1 MGYMPFCARLSASTL
16 ISSRMHSARP
26 GADNAGVNVAAIKS
40 ANPAMRRQS
49 LAILKRSIHVRFPHA
64 LETLLVLLEKIR
76 GEFERYSVHNPPK
89 LIWLENKFQA
99 KLQSSA
105 SARAVDGET
114 LRKYLA
120 ENSRV
125 ATV

>member
-1 MGYMPFCARLSASTL
+1 
-16 ISSRMHSARP
+16 
-26 GADNAGVNVAAIKS
+26 
-40 ANPAMRRQS
+40 
-49 LAILKRSIHVRFPHA
+49 